1 MGSDGHHMAMSSI
14 VSGLRSAPIA
24 VVNAPVKSVEMDRP
38 CCEHCRTWTEG
49 CTECGWQCPC
59 KINDSGQAWRDDS
72 TRRAKRWP
80 PTEQKKNKM
89 WERETQRE
97 RERERELRV
106 GSVESA
112 LDRRSKGRGFNT
124 SLGTR
129 KTSVFPSQK

>member
-59 KINDSGQAWRDDS
+59 KINDSGQAWRDET
-72 TRRAKRWP
+72 TRLEGPSAGRRLS
-80 PTEQKKNKM
+80 KKKKKM

-97 RERERELRV
+97 REREREREKERIQSS
-106 GSVESA
+106 GEPTI
-112 LDRRSKGRGFNT
+112 RRSAR
-124 SLGTR
+124 L
-129 KTSVFPSQK
+129 V

>member
-80 PTEQKKNKM
+80 PTEQKKIK
-89 WERETQRE
+89 WGRERLRE
-97 RERERELRV
+97 RERERERERKKGYKAVASQPSAEAPDLSRHQVIVCLRH
-106 GSVESA
+106 
-112 LDRRSKGRGFNT
+112 
-124 SLGTR
+124 
-129 KTSVFPSQK
+129 